1 MWDRVA
7 SGRVPAR
14 LELELC
20 AGRLARVWHARRCLE
35 RPLAGTA
42 GAGHAH
48 DVTLEFVPVRLH
60 DEHGDDAGV
69 VELPDGWTLELG
81 DLLANERGRLVRV
94 ERLVPTPAGSP
105 VGALI
110 EVVPLTLYGRANA

>member
-1 MWDRVA
+1 
-7 SGRVPAR
+7 
-14 LELELC
+14 
-20 AGRLARVWHARRCLE
+20 
-35 RPLAGTA
+35 
-42 GAGHAH
+42 
-48 DVTLEFVPVRLH
+48 VTLEFVPVRLH